1 MWKFDFPWAF
11 LLLPVPILVW
21 WLVPAYR
28 TTASAVRVPFF
39 HELADAAGETPAPG
53 GVRLRSNWVQRLM
66 MPLLWALLVVAAA
79 KPVLVERPVTHEEPA
94 RDLMLAI
101 DLSQS
106 MSSRDFVSVSTGERM
121 DRLTAVKRVVKDFVA
136 HRKGDRIGLV
146 VFGQAA
152 YPQAPLT
159 LDHDSAL
166 VLLDQMQIGMA
177 GPRTAIGDAIG
188 LTVKLMDNSPAPEKV
203 LILLTDGNDTASA
216 IPPEQ
221 AAEIAKGHKLVIH
234 TIGIGDP
241 EATGEDRVDLEALQR
256 ISDITGGRAF
266 RALGKEEDLVDVYRT
281 LDRITP
287 EKVKR
292 EIYRPQRDFYWIPL
306 AAAVLLMTLYH
317 CLALLT
323 ATLRAPRRDPAPA
336 RVFPAKV
343 RNEVS
348 VKVSTGANHGN

>member
-28 TTASAVRVPFF
+28 TTASAVRMPFF
-39 HELADAAGETPAPG
+39 HEIAGAVGEKPAPG
-53 GVRLRSNWVQRLM
+53 GVRLRSNWLQRLM
-66 MPLLWALLVVAAA
+66 TPLLWALLVIAAA
-79 KPVLVERPVTHEEPA
+79 KPVYVEAPVTHEEPA

-106 MSSRDFVSVSTGERM
+106 MSTRDFVNAATGERM
-121 DRLTAVKRVVKDFVA
+121 DRLTAVKRVVADFVA
-136 HRKGDRIGLV
+136 KRKGDRIGLV

-159 LDHDSAL
+159 LDHDSVL
-166 VLLDQMQIGMA
+166 VLLNQMQIGMA

-188 LTVKLMDNSPAPEKV
+188 LTVKLMDNSPASEKV

-241 EATGEDRVDLEALQR
+241 EATGEDRVDLEALQH
-256 ISDITGGRAF
+256 IADITGGRAF
-266 RALGKEEDLVDVYRT
+266 RALGKEEDLVDVYKT

-287 EKVKR
+287 DKVKR
-292 EIYRPQRDFYWIPL
+292 EIYRPQRDFFWIPL
-306 AAAVLLMTLYH
+306 AVALLVFTLYH
-317 CLALLT
+317 CLALLIAMLRSPHREPVPER
-323 ATLRAPRRDPAPA
+323 ATIA
-336 RVFPAKV
+336 
-343 RNEVS
+343 ES
-348 VKVSTGANHGN
+348 SHGN

>member
-1 MWKFDFPWAF
+1 MRVTGLNTIMWKFDFPWAF
-11 LLLPVPILVW
+11 LLLPLPILVA

-28 TTASAVRVPFF
+28 STASAVRIPFF
-39 HELADAAGETPAPG
+39 HEMAEAAGEKPAPG
-53 GVRLRSNWVQRLM
+53 GVRLRSNWLQRLM
-66 MPLLWALLVVAAA
+66 MPILWVLLVTAAA
-79 KPVLVERPVTHEEPA
+79 KPVYVEAPVTHEEPA

-106 MSSRDFVSVSTGERM
+106 MSTRDFVSASSGERM
-121 DRLTAVKRVVKDFVA
+121 DRLTAVMRVVADFVA
-136 HRKGDRIGLV
+136 KRKGDRIGLV

-159 LDHDSAL
+159 LDHDSVL
-166 VLLDQMQIGMA
+166 VLLNQLQIGMA

-188 LTVKLMDNSPAPEKV
+188 LTVKLMDNSPASEKV

-221 AAEIAKGHKLVIH
+221 AAEIAKAHKLVIH

-241 EATGEDRVDLEALQR
+241 NATGEDKVDLDALQR
-256 ISDITGGRAF
+256 IADITGGRAF
-266 RALGKEEDLVDVYRT
+266 RALGKEEDLVDVYQT

-292 EIYRPQRDFYWIPL
+292 EIYRPQRDFFWIPL
-306 AAAVLLMTLYH
+306 AVALLIFTLYH
-317 CLALLT
+317 SLALLI
-323 ATLRAPRRDPAPA
+323 AMLRAPRREPAAQRPTIG
-336 RVFPAKV
+336 
-343 RNEVS
+343 EVS
-348 VKVSTGANHGN
+348 HGN